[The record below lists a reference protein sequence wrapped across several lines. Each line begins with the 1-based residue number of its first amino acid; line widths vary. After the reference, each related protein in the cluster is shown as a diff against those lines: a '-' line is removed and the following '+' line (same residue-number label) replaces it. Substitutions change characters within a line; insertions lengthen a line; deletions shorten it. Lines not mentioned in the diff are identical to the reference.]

1 MHIDIEIGRVIGETE
16 AFVDI
21 ELEGH
26 DIRNTLAMH
35 ASDCFDKLSKEEYD
49 AVQTVITAYC
59 RGDISGHRLNCRVRK
74 NCYAIANSRK
84 DDDKNKMLT
93 FRQYQ

>member
-1 MHIDIEIGRVIGETE
+1 MEIDIEIGRVIGETE

-26 DIRNTLAMH
+26 DIRNLLSIH
-35 ASDCFDKLSKEEYD
+35 ASECFEKLTPEERAKIAD
-49 AVQTVITAYC
+49 VILALT

-74 NCYAIANSRK
+74 NCYAFANSRPPE
-84 DDDKNKMLT
+84 DEE
-93 FRQYQ
+93 